1 MKRTIIA
8 IIITMIITSI
18 ITMIIITKINNKPIE
33 EAKYTETLTTEATA
47 KYNAITEQWEIRVV
61 NKAFANNV
69 EYNNQIHHYR
79 IDSNEVCDDR
89 VISKCVID
97 SYGYYIE
104 DNYEVE
110 WVSSVTNI
118 AE

>member
-1 MKRTIIA
+1 MKK
-8 IIITMIITSI
+8 IIITAIISTIITI
-18 ITMIIITKINNKPIE
+18 ITMTLITTHKPTE
-33 EAKYTETLTTEATA
+33 EEKYTETMTTQATA
-47 KYNAITEQWEIRVV
+47 KYNAITKHWEIEIV

-69 EYNNQIHHYR
+69 EYNNQVHHYT

-89 VISKCVID
+89 IISKCVID
-97 SYGYYIE
+97 SYGYYTE

-110 WVSSVTNI
+110 WVSSVVNV

>member
-1 MKRTIIA
+1 MKRTIIT
-8 IIITMIITSI
+8 IIITMIITATITTI
-18 ITMIIITKINNKPIE
+18 ITTHNRPTKE
-33 EAKYTETLTTEATA
+33 EQKYTETLTTEAIA
-47 KYNAITEQWEIRVV
+47 KYNAITEQWEIKVT

-69 EYNNQIHHYR
+69 EYNNQVHHCT

-89 VISKCVID
+89 IISKCVID
-97 SYGYYIE
+97 SYGYYTE

-110 WVSSVTNI
+110 WVSSVVNV

>member
-1 MKRTIIA
+1 MKK
-8 IIITMIITSI
+8 IIITAIISTIITATI
-18 ITMIIITKINNKPIE
+18 TTMITTYNKPTE
-33 EAKYTETLTTEATA
+33 KEQKYTETLTTEAIA
-47 KYNAITEQWEIRVV
+47 KYNTITEHWEIEVI

-69 EYNNQIHHYR
+69 EYNNQIHHYT

-89 VISKCVID
+89 IISKCVID
-97 SYGYYIE
+97 SYGYYTE

-110 WVSSVTNI
+110 WISSVVNV

>member
-1 MKRTIIA
+1 MKRIIIT
-8 IIITMIITSI
+8 IIITMIITATITTI
-18 ITMIIITKINNKPIE
+18 ITTHNKPTE
-33 EAKYTETLTTEATA
+33 EEQKYTEILTTEAIA
-47 KYNAITEQWEIRVV
+47 KYNAITEQWEIEVT

-69 EYNNQIHHYR
+69 EYNNQIHHYT

-89 VISKCVID
+89 IISKCVID
-97 SYGYYIE
+97 SYGYYNE

-110 WVSSVTNI
+110 WVSSVVNV

>member
-1 MKRTIIA
+1 MKRTIIT
-8 IIITMIITSI
+8 IIITMIITATITTI
-18 ITMIIITKINNKPIE
+18 ITTYNKPAE
-33 EAKYTETLTTEATA
+33 EEQKYTETLTTEAIA
-47 KYNAITEQWEIRVV
+47 KYNAITEHWEIEVI

-69 EYNNQIHHYR
+69 EYNNQVHHYT

-89 VISKCVID
+89 IISKCVID
-97 SYGYYIE
+97 SYGYYNE

-110 WVSSVTNI
+110 WVSSVVNV

>member
-1 MKRTIIA
+1 MKRTTIIT
-8 IIITMIITSI
+8 IIITMIITATI
-18 ITMIIITKINNKPIE
+18 ITTHNRPTE
-33 EAKYTETLTTEATA
+33 EEQKYTETLTTEAIA
-47 KYNAITEQWEIRVV
+47 KYNAITEQWEIEVT

-69 EYNNQIHHYR
+69 EYNNQIHHYT

-89 VISKCVID
+89 IISKCVID
-97 SYGYYIE
+97 SYGYYNE

-110 WVSSVTNI
+110 WVSSVVNV

>member
-1 MKRTIIA
+1 MKGTIIT
-8 IIITMIITSI
+8 IIITMIITATITTTI
-18 ITMIIITKINNKPIE
+18 ITTTYDKPTE
-33 EAKYTETLTTEATA
+33 EEQKYTETLTTEATA
-47 KYNAITEQWEIRVV
+47 KYNAITEHWEIEVT

-69 EYNNQIHHYR
+69 EYNNQVHHYT

-89 VISKCVID
+89 IISKCVID
-97 SYGYYIE
+97 SYGYYNE

-110 WVSSVTNI
+110 WVSSVVK